1 MAHFTEIFALF
12 QWSGT
17 EPALSLRCAWTL
29 SELFITTSKNI
40 VSPILQKRKR
50 EAQRVKW
57 LAPGFTQLV
66 LEQQCGPECSSGA
79 RAGSSGHSE
88 PWKGAGLLQTPLDIG
103 WPWKCWAQCWEL
115 GYSSGGGRG
124 LRMEALISCCLPG
137 VQPGGAAGL
146 LLCLPSSTLSP

>member
-1 MAHFTEIFALF
+1 MAHFIEIFALF

-17 EPALSLRCAWTL
+17 EPALSLRCAWTV

-66 LEQQCGPECSSGA
+66 LEQPCGPECSSGA

-88 PWKGAGLLQTPLDIG
+88 PWKGAGLRPNPSGHRLAMEMLGSVLGAGIFEWGWQGLWGWKPSFPAVSLGCSPVALQG
-103 WPWKCWAQCWEL
+103 
-115 GYSSGGGRG
+115 
-124 LRMEALISCCLPG
+124 SCCACPLP
-137 VQPGGAAGL
+137 P
-146 LLCLPSSTLSP
+146 